1 MSSSKVLHPRCPRCG
16 KRDARYVPLHKQSVG
31 EIRSTCCVCAD
42 CWTDLGAGTFV
53 GLRKCPVCEELRDMK
68 VEPFGLGYVHMHTY
82 GCTHVDYASTY
93 ALTCNKTTA
102 NGTTLCAL
110 HGGDAQLLNIRVARL
125 EDLVV
130 DLENRVSQQP
140 AANAPPPPPPEPI
153 ATAQQP
159 VTSPEVAQQPSPAP
173 LPPSPFG
180 SFVNTSPF
188 DSFSFGSFAWQPP
201 WKNKSLPRRSKS
213 MICWS
218 ASHNW
223 SVVSNPQQ
231 MPLHQCL
238 RQTPSPEL
246 PSHSPLGCPALRMP
260 RCMLTRNRSTTT
272 STSHRQ
278 VPRVGTTATRCKLRD
293 SVTVLCVH
301 VFLGTPG
308 CVRFRSRIRTP
319 HLLLSTLPNESP
331 NGNPKT

>member
-1 MSSSKVLHPRCPRCG
+1 
-16 KRDARYVPLHKQSVG
+16 
-31 EIRSTCCVCAD
+31 
-42 CWTDLGAGTFV
+42 
-53 GLRKCPVCEELRDMK
+53 MK

-201 WKNKSLPRRSKS
+201 PPKVPKYNFGKLATLEKQIASQKKQIDDLLERVAQLERRQQPAANAFAPMS
-213 MICWS
+213 S
-218 ASHNW
+218 AD
-223 SVVSNPQQ
+223 PFTRAAF
-231 MPLHQCL
+231 PL
-238 RQTPSPEL
+238 TVGL
-246 PSHSPLGCPALRMP
+246 PS
-260 RCMLTRNRSTTT
+260 T
-272 STSHRQ
+272 SDAQ
-278 VPRVGTTATRCKLRD
+278 VHADEEPVNDDEYFTPPGSEGGDD
-293 SVTVLCVH
+293 SDQV
-301 VFLGTPG
+301 
-308 CVRFRSRIRTP
+308 
-319 HLLLSTLPNESP
+319 
-331 NGNPKT
+331 